1 MQKGT
6 LVTAAPILFV
16 NGSHVRS
23 IALPSNFTV
32 RSVVGKWAKD
42 SRKQSRK

>member
-6 LVTAAPILFV
+6 TVSAAPILFV

-23 IALPSNFTV
+23 IVLPSNFTV
-32 RSVVGKWAKD
+32 RSVVGKWTKD
-42 SRKQSRK
+42 SRKHAKK